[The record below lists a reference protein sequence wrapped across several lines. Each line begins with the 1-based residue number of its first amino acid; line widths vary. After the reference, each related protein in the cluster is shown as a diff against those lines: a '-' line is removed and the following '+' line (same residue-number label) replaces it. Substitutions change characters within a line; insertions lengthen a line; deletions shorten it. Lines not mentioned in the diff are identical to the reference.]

1 MKKVLLFG
9 LIFIF
14 IAALTALAQNPR
26 EMKFPPLKFEPAEP
40 TRFVADNGMVVYF
53 LEDHQLPVITV
64 SAFFHGGTVNDP
76 ADKIG
81 LIDITASILRTGG
94 AGKRTPEQIDQDLD
108 FAAAT
113 IGSSA
118 APEYLDVFL
127 SCLKKDIDLGF
138 EIFSDVLQKPK
149 FDSGKIALEL
159 SNTKDVI
166 RRQND
171 DPNGVTRRV
180 FYQTIYAGHPYG
192 NFPTLASIDK
202 INRDAIIAQYKQCY
216 NPDNCLMAI
225 SGDMTLAEAKTV
237 IAKYFGSWK
246 KGNQAIPSISSAT
259 VQFKPGVYYAEKDIN
274 QANIRMGHLGTTDKN
289 PDRYALD
296 VFNFILGGSGFT
308 SRLMREVRTTAG
320 LAYNVGSYFSHRPA
334 VGCFFAYCQT
344 KADAMSQA
352 TELMLSIINN
362 AKDSGI
368 TQEEMELAKESIM
381 NGFVFNYATPE
392 QIVNAKT
399 LLELNGFPPDQLK
412 KDLETYQAVTL
423 DDCRR
428 VAAQYLDPKNM
439 VIVITGNKT
448 LFDKPLETFGPVTN
462 ISMEIK

>member
-1 MKKVLLFG
+1 VKKVLLFG

-26 EMKFPPLKFEPAEP
+26 EMKFTPLKFEPAEP
-40 TRFVADNGMVVYF
+40 TRSVTDNGIIIYF

-64 SAFFHGGTVNDP
+64 TALFHGGTVNDP
-76 ADKIG
+76 TDKIG
-81 LIDITASILRTGG
+81 LVEIMATLLRTGG
-94 AGKRTPEQIDQDLD
+94 AGKRTPDQIDQDLD
-108 FAAAT
+108 FAPAS

-118 APEYLDVFL
+118 AYENLDVSL
-127 SCLKKDIDLGF
+127 NCLKKDIDLGF
-138 EIFSDVLQKPK
+138 EIFSDMLQKPK

-159 SNTKDVI
+159 SNKKDGI

-171 DPNGVTRRV
+171 DPNGVTRRI
-180 FYQTIYAGHPYG
+180 FYQTVYAGHPYG
-192 NFPTLASIDK
+192 NFATLASTNNIS
-202 INRDAIIAQYKQCY
+202 RDAIIAQYRQFY

-225 SGDMTLAEAKTV
+225 SGDMTLAEVKAI

-246 KGNQAIPSISSAT
+246 KGNQTIPSAPIAT
-259 VQFKPGVYYAEKDIN
+259 AQFKPGVYYAEKDIN
-274 QANIRMGHLGTTDKN
+274 QANIRMGHLGITDKN

-296 VFNFILGGSGFT
+296 VFNFILGGGGFT
-308 SRLMREVRTTAG
+308 SRLTREVRTTAG
-320 LAYNVGSYFSHRPA
+320 LAYSVGSYFFHRPST
-334 VGCFFAYCQT
+334 GSFFAFCQT
-344 KADAMSQA
+344 KAEAMSQA
-352 TELMLSIINN
+352 TGLMLSIINK

-368 TQEEMELAKESIM
+368 TQEEMDLAKESII
-381 NGFVFNYATPE
+381 NGFVFNYTTPD
-392 QIVNAKT
+392 QIVNAKAS
-399 LLELNGFPPDQLK
+399 LELNGFPPDQLK
-412 KDLETYQAVTL
+412 KDLEAYQAVTI

-428 VAAQYLDPKNM
+428 VAAKYLDPENM